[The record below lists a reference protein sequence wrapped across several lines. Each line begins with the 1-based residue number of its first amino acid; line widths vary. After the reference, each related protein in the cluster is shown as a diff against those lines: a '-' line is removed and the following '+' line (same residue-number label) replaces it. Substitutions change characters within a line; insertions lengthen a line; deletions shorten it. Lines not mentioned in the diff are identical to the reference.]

1 MVARVREEKAET
13 AKKPSRIES
22 KHDKIFEITFC
33 LLGRA
38 ILAMQNIF
46 NTLVQVRKGVDLEVQ
61 SSH

>member
-1 MVARVREEKAET
+1 MARVREEKAET

-22 KHDKIFEITFC
+22 KHEKIFEIIVC

-38 ILAMQNIF
+38 IGEMPKIF
-46 NTLVQVRKGVDLEVQ
+46 NTLLQIRKGVDLEVQ